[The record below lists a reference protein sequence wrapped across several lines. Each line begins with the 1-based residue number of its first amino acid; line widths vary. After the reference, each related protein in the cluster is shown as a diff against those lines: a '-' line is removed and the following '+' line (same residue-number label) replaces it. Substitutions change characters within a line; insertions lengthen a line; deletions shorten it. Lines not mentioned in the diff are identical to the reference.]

1 MWNSVGFCSRFSL
14 SLSLRASLR
23 RGSLSF
29 SLSLALRHFHGL
41 PETEIGGV
49 ELGSGEE
56 EQRRTEDEAGWERIV
71 PWKLGLT
78 DSESP
83 EVGGLRHIFEIPVEL
98 VLYWIVVFQ
107 VFDY

>member
-14 SLSLRASLR
+14 SLSLSELHSVAVL
-23 RGSLSF
+23 